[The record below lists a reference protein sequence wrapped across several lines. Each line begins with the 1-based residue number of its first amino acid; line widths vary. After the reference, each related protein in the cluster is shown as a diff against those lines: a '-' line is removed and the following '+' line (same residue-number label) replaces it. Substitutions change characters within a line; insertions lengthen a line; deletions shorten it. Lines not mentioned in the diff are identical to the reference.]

1 MSPAKI
7 AMAAVVTITASAG
20 TGAMKNVTGT
30 SSAIAIAA
38 VRPGTAPTK
47 RPKSDDATIRKIT
60 YGSASSFSAAKTMSM
75 ALPDDAFEQAAR
87 QRHAQEARERD
98 VDE

>member
-7 AMAAVVTITASAG
+7 AIAAVVTITASAG

-38 VRPGTAPTK
+38 VRPGIAPTK
-47 RPKSDDATIRKIT
+47 RPNSDDAMIRKIT
-60 YGSASSFSAAKTMSM
+60 YGSASSFSAARRTSM
-75 ALPDDAFEQAAR
+75 AYQTIPSSSPRGSGTRRKRANAT
-87 QRHAQEARERD
+87 
-98 VDE
+98 